1 MYIAKRIQNIVLIIG
16 ISGFNDMGMCS
27 IYHLSISDQGFAK
40 KFYTKK
46 YFWNKSVSGFV
57 LFNNGRR

>member
-46 YFWNKSVSGFV
+46 YF
-57 LFNNGRR
+57 